1 MGGFLH
7 QKTFL
12 SEVKSIWTTNKCSL
26 ISTMIMLLIDKA
38 GLIMCGTSLTLRQQ
52 STHSSLMVRE
62 HFLNSGQNLI
72 FFGPKGD
79 REGSEGGEAQ
89 FEGRVVVMQVNGDV
103 GLGDDDDDGGGV
115 GDDSDEG
122 LDSTL
127 ACIRQRRHNQ
137 ILSN

>member
-1 MGGFLH
+1 MFIDINNDNVVDWQGWAYNVWNITNSEAAVYTFQLDGERTLLKFWSKFNFL
-7 QKTFL
+7 
-12 SEVKSIWTTNKCSL
+12 
-26 ISTMIMLLIDKA
+26 
-38 GLIMCGTSLTLRQQ
+38 
-52 STHSSLMVRE
+52 
-62 HFLNSGQNLI
+62 
-72 FFGPKGD
+72 GD

-103 GLGDDDDDGGGV
+103 GLGDDDDDGPGV

-137 ILSN
+137 ILPN

>member
-1 MGGFLH
+1 MFLMMFEKKH
-7 QKTFL
+7 CINDASNNVNRPPL
-12 SEVKSIWTTNKCSL
+12 
-26 ISTMIMLLIDKA
+26 
-38 GLIMCGTSLTLRQQ
+38 
-52 STHSSLMVRE
+52 
-62 HFLNSGQNLI
+62 
-72 FFGPKGD
+72 PKGD

-103 GLGDDDDDGGGV
+103 GLGADDDDGGGV

>member
-1 MGGFLH
+1 M
-7 QKTFL
+7 
-12 SEVKSIWTTNKCSL
+12 KSIF
-26 ISTMIMLLIDKA
+26 I
-38 GLIMCGTSLTLRQQ
+38 GG
-52 STHSSLMVRE
+52 
-62 HFLNSGQNLI
+62 G
-72 FFGPKGD
+72 GD
-79 REGSEGGEAQ
+79 GGC
-89 FEGRVVVMQVNGDV
+89 V

>member
-1 MGGFLH
+1 
-7 QKTFL
+7 
-12 SEVKSIWTTNKCSL
+12 
-26 ISTMIMLLIDKA
+26 
-38 GLIMCGTSLTLRQQ
+38 
-52 STHSSLMVRE
+52 
-62 HFLNSGQNLI
+62 
-72 FFGPKGD
+72 
-79 REGSEGGEAQ
+79 
-89 FEGRVVVMQVNGDV
+89 MQVNGNV

>member
-1 MGGFLH
+1 MWNITNSEAAVY
-7 QKTFL
+7 TFQL
-12 SEVKSIWTTNKCSL
+12 DGERT
-26 ISTMIMLLIDKA
+26 LLKFW
-38 GLIMCGTSLTLRQQ
+38 SK
-52 STHSSLMVRE
+52 
-62 HFLNSGQNLI
+62 FN

-137 ILSN
+137 TLSN